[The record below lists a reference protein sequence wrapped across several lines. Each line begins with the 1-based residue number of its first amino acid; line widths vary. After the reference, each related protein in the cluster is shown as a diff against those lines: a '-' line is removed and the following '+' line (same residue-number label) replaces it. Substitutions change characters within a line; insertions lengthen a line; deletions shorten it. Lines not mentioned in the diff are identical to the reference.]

1 MKKVLMQKIHKSILK
16 WYEQNGRKSLP
27 WRILHEEYR
36 KYGSE
41 DDLKKLKNIDIA
53 YAVYVSEIML
63 QQTQVKSV
71 LQNYYFQFLAQFPS
85 LKALSMASEDEV
97 LKAWQGLGYYTRARN
112 IHKCAKICVQE
123 FGARL
128 PLEIKELQ
136 KLPGIGEY
144 TAGAIACFGFLQ
156 AKSFV
161 DANIKRVLSRFYG
174 LQNPNSK
181 ILVQKAKEFLNY
193 DNAFEHNQAL
203 LDIGA
208 LVCLPK
214 NAKCEICPLKCFCT
228 GKDEYE
234 KFHVSK
240 KTQYENIVLK
250 ILIVQKNEQFLLVKS
265 KEKLYFNMYNFLEYK
280 NQKKAKFIGEFKH
293 SYTKYKINAKVYF
306 LKDDD
311 FDDLKVKAFSY
322 KDLEYL
328 ALSKLALKTLELFKK
343 SDYAF

>member
-1 MKKVLMQKIHKSILK
+1 MRKIHESILK
-16 WYEQNGRKSLP
+16 WYNENGRKNLP
-27 WRILHEEYR
+27 WRILHKEYR

-41 DDLKKLKNIDIA
+41 DDLKKLKNIDNA
-53 YAVYVSEIML
+53 YAVYISEIML

-71 LQNYYFQFLAQFPS
+71 LQNYYFQFLAKFPS
-85 LKALSMASEDEV
+85 LKVLSMASEDEV

-123 FGARL
+123 FNAKL
-128 PLEIKELQ
+128 PFDIKELQ

-156 AKSFV
+156 AKAFV
-161 DANIKRVLSRFYG
+161 DANIKRVLSRFYS

-181 ILVQKAKEFLNY
+181 LLMQKAKEFLNY
-193 DNAFEHNQAL
+193 DNAFDHNQAL

-208 LVCLPK
+208 LICLPK
-214 NAKCEICPLKCFCT
+214 NAKCKLCPIESFCS
-228 GKDEYE
+228 GKNEYE

-240 KTQYENIVLK
+240 KTQYENIILN
-250 ILIVQKNEQFLLVKS
+250 ILIVQKNEQFLLIKS
-265 KEKLYFNMYNFLEYK
+265 KEKLYFNMYNFLEYNKEK
-280 NQKKAKFIGEFKH
+280 NAKFIGEFKH

-311 FDDLKVKAFSY
+311 FEDFKVKAFSY
-322 KDLEYL
+322 KELEHL
-328 ALSKLALKTLELFKK
+328 ALSKLALKAFELFKK

>member
-1 MKKVLMQKIHKSILK
+1 MRKIHESILK
-16 WYEQNGRKSLP
+16 WYNENGRKNLP
-27 WRILHEEYR
+27 WRILHKEYR

-41 DDLKKLKNIDIA
+41 DDLKKLKNIDNA
-53 YAVYVSEIML
+53 YAVYISEIML

-71 LQNYYFQFLAQFPS
+71 LQNYYFQFLAKFPS
-85 LKALSMASEDEV
+85 LEALSMASEDEV

-123 FGARL
+123 FNAKL
-128 PLEIKELQ
+128 PFDIKELQ

-156 AKSFV
+156 AKAFV
-161 DANIKRVLSRFYG
+161 DANIKRVLSRFYS

-181 ILVQKAKEFLNY
+181 LLTQKAKEFLNY
-193 DNAFEHNQAL
+193 DNAFDHNQAL

-208 LVCLPK
+208 LICLPK
-214 NAKCEICPLKCFCT
+214 NAKCKLCPIESFCS
-228 GKDEYE
+228 GKNEYE

-240 KTQYENIVLK
+240 KTQYENIILN
-250 ILIVQKNEQFLLVKS
+250 ILIVQKNEQFLLIKS
-265 KEKLYFNMYNFLEYK
+265 KEKLYFNMYNFLEYNKEK
-280 NQKKAKFIGEFKH
+280 NAKFIGEFKH

-311 FDDLKVKAFSY
+311 FEDLKAKAFSY
-322 KDLEYL
+322 KELEHI
-328 ALSKLALKTLELFKK
+328 ALSKLTLKAFELFKK

>member
-1 MKKVLMQKIHKSILK
+1 MRKIHESILK
-16 WYEQNGRKSLP
+16 WYNENGRKNLP
-27 WRILHEEYR
+27 WRILHKEYR

-41 DDLKKLKNIDIA
+41 DDLKKLKNIDNA
-53 YAVYVSEIML
+53 YAVYISEIML

-71 LQNYYFQFLAQFPS
+71 LQNYYFQFLAKFPS

-123 FGARL
+123 FNAKL
-128 PLEIKELQ
+128 PFDIKELQ

-156 AKSFV
+156 AKAFV
-161 DANIKRVLSRFYG
+161 DANIKRVLSRFYS

-181 ILVQKAKEFLNY
+181 LLTQKAKEFLNY
-193 DNAFEHNQAL
+193 DNAFDHNQAL

-208 LVCLPK
+208 LICLPK
-214 NAKCEICPLKCFCT
+214 NAKCKLCPIESFCR
-228 GKDEYE
+228 GKNEYE

-240 KTQYENIVLK
+240 KTQYENIILN
-250 ILIVQKNEQFLLVKS
+250 ILIVQKNEQFLLIKS
-265 KEKLYFNMYNFLEYK
+265 KEKLYFNMYNFLEYNKEK
-280 NQKKAKFIGEFKH
+280 NAKFIGEFKH

-311 FDDLKVKAFSY
+311 FEDFKVKAFSY
-322 KDLEYL
+322 KELEHL
-328 ALSKLALKTLELFKK
+328 ALSKLALKAFELFKK

>member
-1 MKKVLMQKIHKSILK
+1 MRKIHESILK
-16 WYEQNGRKSLP
+16 WYNENGRKNLP
-27 WRILHEEYR
+27 WRILHKEYR

-41 DDLKKLKNIDIA
+41 DDLKKLKNIDNA
-53 YAVYVSEIML
+53 YAVYISEIML

-71 LQNYYFQFLAQFPS
+71 LQNYYFQFLAKFPS

-123 FGARL
+123 FNAKL
-128 PLEIKELQ
+128 PFDIKELQ

-156 AKSFV
+156 AKAFV
-161 DANIKRVLSRFYG
+161 DANIKRVLSRFYS

-181 ILVQKAKEFLNY
+181 LLTQKAKEFLNY
-193 DNAFEHNQAL
+193 DNAFDHNQAL

-208 LVCLPK
+208 LICLPK
-214 NAKCEICPLKCFCT
+214 NAKCKLCPIESFCS
-228 GKDEYE
+228 GKNEYE

-240 KTQYENIVLK
+240 KTQYENIILN
-250 ILIVQKNEQFLLVKS
+250 ILIVQKNEQFLLIKS
-265 KEKLYFNMYNFLEYK
+265 KEKLYFNMYNFLEYNKEK
-280 NQKKAKFIGEFKH
+280 NAKFIGEFKH

-311 FDDLKVKAFSY
+311 FEDFKVKAFSY
-322 KDLEYL
+322 KELEHL
-328 ALSKLALKTLELFKK
+328 ALSKLALKAFELFKK

>member
-1 MKKVLMQKIHKSILK
+1 MQKIHESILK
-16 WYEQNGRKSLP
+16 WYNENGRKNLP
-27 WRILHEEYR
+27 WRILHKEYR

-41 DDLKKLKNIDIA
+41 DDLKKLKNIDNA
-53 YAVYVSEIML
+53 YAVYISEIML
-63 QQTQVKSV
+63 QQTQVNSV
-71 LQNYYFQFLAQFPS
+71 LQNYYFQFLAKFPS

-123 FGARL
+123 FNAKL
-128 PLEIKELQ
+128 PFDIKELQ

-156 AKSFV
+156 AKAFV
-161 DANIKRVLSRFYG
+161 DANIKRVLSRFYS

-181 ILVQKAKEFLNY
+181 LLTQKAKEFLNY
-193 DNAFEHNQAL
+193 DNAFDHNQAL

-208 LVCLPK
+208 LICLPK
-214 NAKCEICPLKCFCT
+214 NAKCKLCPIESFCS
-228 GKDEYE
+228 GKNEYE

-240 KTQYENIVLK
+240 KTQYENIILN
-250 ILIVQKNEQFLLVKS
+250 ILIVQKNEQFLLIKS
-265 KEKLYFNMYNFLEYK
+265 KEKLYFNMYNFLEYNKEK
-280 NQKKAKFIGEFKH
+280 NAKFIGEFKH

-311 FDDLKVKAFSY
+311 FEDLKAKAFAY
-322 KDLEYL
+322 KELEYIT
-328 ALSKLALKTLELFKK
+328 LSKLALKAFELFKK
-343 SDYAF
+343 SDYVF

>member
-1 MKKVLMQKIHKSILK
+1 MKKVLMQKIHENILN
-16 WYEQNGRKSLP
+16 WYNENGRKNLP
-27 WRILHEEYR
+27 WRILHDEYK
-36 KYGSE
+36 KYAKA
-41 DDLKKLKNIDIA
+41 DDLEKLKNIDIA

-71 LQNYYFQFLAQFPS
+71 LQNYYFQFLAKFPS
-85 LKALSMASEDEV
+85 LKVLSMASEDEV

-112 IHKCAKICVQE
+112 MHKCAKICVQE
-123 FGARL
+123 FNAKL
-128 PLEIKELQ
+128 PFDIKELQ

-161 DANIKRVLSRFYG
+161 DSNIKRVLSRFYS
-174 LQNPNSK
+174 LQNPNPK
-181 ILVQKAKEFLNY
+181 FLTQKAKEFLNH
-193 DNAFEHNQAL
+193 DNAFDHNQAL

-214 NAKCEICPLKCFCT
+214 NAKCEVCPLASFCS
-228 GKDEYE
+228 GKNEYE
-234 KFHVSK
+234 KFNPTK
-240 KTQYENIVLK
+240 KNQYENTILN

-265 KEKLYFNMYNFLEYK
+265 EEKLYFNMYNFLEYK
-280 NQKKAKFIGEFKH
+280 NQKNAKFIGEFKH

-311 FDDLKVKAFSY
+311 FEDLKAKAFSC
-322 KDLEYL
+322 KDLEHL
-328 ALSKLALKTLELFKK
+328 ALSKLSLKALELFKK
-343 SDYAF
+343 SDYAI

>member
-1 MKKVLMQKIHKSILK
+1 MQKIHESILK
-16 WYEQNGRKSLP
+16 WYNENGRKNLP
-27 WRILHEEYR
+27 WRILHKEYR

-41 DDLKKLKNIDIA
+41 DDLKKLKNIDNA
-53 YAVYVSEIML
+53 YAVYISEIML

-71 LQNYYFQFLAQFPS
+71 LQNYYFQFLAKFPS

-123 FGARL
+123 FNAKL
-128 PLEIKELQ
+128 PFDIKELQ

-156 AKSFV
+156 AIAFV
-161 DANIKRVLSRFYG
+161 DANIKRVLSRFYS

-181 ILVQKAKEFLNY
+181 LLTQKAKEFLNY
-193 DNAFEHNQAL
+193 DNAFDHNQAL

-208 LVCLPK
+208 LICLPK
-214 NAKCEICPLKCFCT
+214 NAKCKLCPIESFCS
-228 GKDEYE
+228 GKNEYE

-240 KTQYENIVLK
+240 KTQYENIILN
-250 ILIVQKNEQFLLVKS
+250 ILIVQKNEQFLLIKS
-265 KEKLYFNMYNFLEYK
+265 KEKLYFNMYNFLEYNKEK
-280 NQKKAKFIGEFKH
+280 NAKFIGEFKH

-311 FDDLKVKAFSY
+311 FEDFKAKAFSY
-322 KDLEYL
+322 KELEHL
-328 ALSKLALKTLELFKK
+328 AFSKLALKAFELFKK

>member
-1 MKKVLMQKIHKSILK
+1 MRKIHESILK
-16 WYEQNGRKSLP
+16 WYNENGRKNLP
-27 WRILHEEYR
+27 WRILHKEYR

-41 DDLKKLKNIDIA
+41 DDLKKLKNIDNA
-53 YAVYVSEIML
+53 YAVYISEIML

-71 LQNYYFQFLAQFPS
+71 LQNYYFQFLAKFPS
-85 LKALSMASEDEV
+85 LEALSMASEDEV

-123 FGARL
+123 FNAKL
-128 PLEIKELQ
+128 PFDIKELQ

-156 AKSFV
+156 AKAFV
-161 DANIKRVLSRFYG
+161 DANIKRVLSRFYS

-181 ILVQKAKEFLNY
+181 LLTQKAKEFLNY
-193 DNAFEHNQAL
+193 DNAFDHNQAL

-208 LVCLPK
+208 LICLPK
-214 NAKCEICPLKCFCT
+214 NAKCKLCPIESFCS
-228 GKDEYE
+228 GKNEYE

-240 KTQYENIVLK
+240 KTQYENIILN
-250 ILIVQKNEQFLLVKS
+250 ILIVQKNEQFLLIKS
-265 KEKLYFNMYNFLEYK
+265 KEKLYFNMYNFLEYNKEK
-280 NQKKAKFIGEFKH
+280 NAKFIGEFKH

-311 FDDLKVKAFSY
+311 FEDFKAKAFSY
-322 KDLEYL
+322 KELEHL
-328 ALSKLALKTLELFKK
+328 ALSKLALKAFELFKK

>member
-1 MKKVLMQKIHKSILK
+1 MRKIHESILK
-16 WYEQNGRKSLP
+16 WYNENGRKNLP
-27 WRILHEEYR
+27 WRILHKEYR

-41 DDLKKLKNIDIA
+41 DDLKKLKNIDNA
-53 YAVYVSEIML
+53 YAVYISEIML

-71 LQNYYFQFLAQFPS
+71 LQNYYFQFLAKFPS
-85 LKALSMASEDEV
+85 LEALSMASEDEV

-123 FGARL
+123 FNAKL
-128 PLEIKELQ
+128 PFDIKELQ

-156 AKSFV
+156 AKAFV
-161 DANIKRVLSRFYG
+161 DANIKRVLSRFYS

-181 ILVQKAKEFLNY
+181 LLTQKAKEFLNY
-193 DNAFEHNQAL
+193 DNAFDHNQAL

-208 LVCLPK
+208 LICLPK
-214 NAKCEICPLKCFCT
+214 NAKCKLCPIESFCS
-228 GKDEYE
+228 GKNEYE

-240 KTQYENIVLK
+240 KTQYENIILN
-250 ILIVQKNEQFLLVKS
+250 ILIVQKNEQFLLIKS
-265 KEKLYFNMYNFLEYK
+265 KEKLYFNMYNFLEYNKEK
-280 NQKKAKFIGEFKH
+280 NAKFIGEFKH

-311 FDDLKVKAFSY
+311 FEDLKVKAFSY
-322 KDLEYL
+322 KELEHL
-328 ALSKLALKTLELFKK
+328 ALSKLALKAFELFKK

>member
-1 MKKVLMQKIHKSILK
+1 MRKIHESILK
-16 WYEQNGRKSLP
+16 WYNENGRKNLP
-27 WRILHEEYR
+27 WRILHKEYR

-41 DDLKKLKNIDIA
+41 DDLKKLKNIDNA
-53 YAVYVSEIML
+53 YAVYISEIML

-71 LQNYYFQFLAQFPS
+71 LQNYYFQFLAKFPS

-123 FGARL
+123 FNAKL
-128 PLEIKELQ
+128 PFDIKELQ

-156 AKSFV
+156 AKAFV
-161 DANIKRVLSRFYG
+161 DANIKRVLSRFYS

-181 ILVQKAKEFLNY
+181 LLTQKAKEFLNY
-193 DNAFEHNQAL
+193 DNAFDHNQAL

-208 LVCLPK
+208 LICLPK
-214 NAKCEICPLKCFCT
+214 NAKCKLCPIESFCS
-228 GKDEYE
+228 GKNEYE

-240 KTQYENIVLK
+240 KTQYENIILN
-250 ILIVQKNEQFLLVKS
+250 ILIVQKNEQFLLIKS
-265 KEKLYFNMYNFLEYK
+265 KEKLYFNMYNFLEYNKEK
-280 NQKKAKFIGEFKH
+280 NAKFIGEFKH

-311 FDDLKVKAFSY
+311 FEDLKVKAFSY
-322 KDLEYL
+322 KELEHL
-328 ALSKLALKTLELFKK
+328 ALSKLALKAFELFKK

>member
-1 MKKVLMQKIHKSILK
+1 MRKIHESILK
-16 WYEQNGRKSLP
+16 WYNENGRKNLP
-27 WRILHEEYR
+27 WRILHKEYR

-41 DDLKKLKNIDIA
+41 DDLKKLKNIDNA
-53 YAVYVSEIML
+53 YAVYISEIML

-71 LQNYYFQFLAQFPS
+71 LQNYYFQFLAKFPS

-123 FGARL
+123 FNAKL
-128 PLEIKELQ
+128 PFDIKELQ

-156 AKSFV
+156 AKAFV
-161 DANIKRVLSRFYG
+161 DANIKRVLSRFYS

-181 ILVQKAKEFLNY
+181 LLTQKAKEFLNY
-193 DNAFEHNQAL
+193 DNAFDHNQAL

-208 LVCLPK
+208 LICLPK
-214 NAKCEICPLKCFCT
+214 NAKCKLCPIESFCS
-228 GKDEYE
+228 GKNEYE

-240 KTQYENIVLK
+240 KTQYENIILN
-250 ILIVQKNEQFLLVKS
+250 ILIVQKNEQFLLIKS
-265 KEKLYFNMYNFLEYK
+265 KEKLYFNMYNFLEYNKEK
-280 NQKKAKFIGEFKH
+280 NAKFIGEFKH

-311 FDDLKVKAFSY
+311 FEDLKAKAFSY
-322 KDLEYL
+322 KELEYL
-328 ALSKLALKTLELFKK
+328 ALSKLALKAFELFKK

>member
-1 MKKVLMQKIHKSILK
+1 MRKIHESILK
-16 WYEQNGRKSLP
+16 WYNENGRKNLP
-27 WRILHEEYR
+27 WRILHKEYR

-41 DDLKKLKNIDIA
+41 DDLKKLKNIDNA
-53 YAVYVSEIML
+53 YAVYISEIML

-71 LQNYYFQFLAQFPS
+71 LQNYYFQFLAKFPS
-85 LKALSMASEDEV
+85 LEALSMASEDEV

-123 FGARL
+123 FNAKL
-128 PLEIKELQ
+128 PFDIKELQ

-156 AKSFV
+156 AKAFV
-161 DANIKRVLSRFYG
+161 DANIKRVLSRFYS

-181 ILVQKAKEFLNY
+181 LLTQKAKEFLNY
-193 DNAFEHNQAL
+193 DNAFDHNQAL

-208 LVCLPK
+208 LICLPK
-214 NAKCEICPLKCFCT
+214 NAKCKLCPIESFCS
-228 GKDEYE
+228 GKNEYE

-240 KTQYENIVLK
+240 KTQYENI
-250 ILIVQKNEQFLLVKS
+250 ILNIFIVQKNEQFLLIKS
-265 KEKLYFNMYNFLEYK
+265 KEKLYFNMYNFLEYNKEK
-280 NQKKAKFIGEFKH
+280 NAKFIGEFKH

-311 FDDLKVKAFSY
+311 FEDFKAKAFSY
-322 KDLEYL
+322 KELEHL
-328 ALSKLALKTLELFKK
+328 ALSKLALKAFELFKK

>member
-1 MKKVLMQKIHKSILK
+1 MRKIHESILK
-16 WYEQNGRKSLP
+16 WYNENGRKNLP
-27 WRILHEEYR
+27 WRILHKEYR

-41 DDLKKLKNIDIA
+41 DDLKKLKNIDNA
-53 YAVYVSEIML
+53 YAVYISEIML

-71 LQNYYFQFLAQFPS
+71 LQNYYFQFLAKFPS
-85 LKALSMASEDEV
+85 LEALSMASEDEV

-123 FGARL
+123 FNAKL
-128 PLEIKELQ
+128 PFDIKELQ

-156 AKSFV
+156 AKAFV
-161 DANIKRVLSRFYG
+161 DANIKRVLSRFYS

-181 ILVQKAKEFLNY
+181 LLTQKAKEFLNY
-193 DNAFEHNQAL
+193 DNAFDHNQAL

-208 LVCLPK
+208 LICLPK
-214 NAKCEICPLKCFCT
+214 NAKCKLCPIESFCS
-228 GKDEYE
+228 GKNEYE

-240 KTQYENIVLK
+240 KTQYENI
-250 ILIVQKNEQFLLVKS
+250 ILNIFIVQKNEQFLLIKS
-265 KEKLYFNMYNFLEYK
+265 KEKLYFNMYNFLEYNKEK
-280 NQKKAKFIGEFKH
+280 NAKFIGEFKH

-311 FDDLKVKAFSY
+311 FEDFKAKAFSY
-322 KDLEYL
+322 KELEHL
-328 ALSKLALKTLELFKK
+328 ALSKLALKAFELFKK
-343 SDYAF
+343 SNYAF

>member
-1 MKKVLMQKIHKSILK
+1 MRKIHESILK
-16 WYEQNGRKSLP
+16 WYNENGRKNLP
-27 WRILHEEYR
+27 WRILHKEYR

-41 DDLKKLKNIDIA
+41 DDLKKLKNIDNA
-53 YAVYVSEIML
+53 YAVYISEIML

-71 LQNYYFQFLAQFPS
+71 LQNYYFQFLAKFPS
-85 LKALSMASEDEV
+85 LEALSMASEDEV

-123 FGARL
+123 FNAKL
-128 PLEIKELQ
+128 PFDIKELQ

-156 AKSFV
+156 AKAFV
-161 DANIKRVLSRFYG
+161 DANIKRVLSRFYS

-181 ILVQKAKEFLNY
+181 LLTQKAKEFLNY
-193 DNAFEHNQAL
+193 DNAFDHNQAL

-208 LVCLPK
+208 LICLPK
-214 NAKCEICPLKCFCT
+214 NAKCKLCPIESFCS
-228 GKDEYE
+228 GKNEYE

-240 KTQYENIVLK
+240 KTQYENIILN
-250 ILIVQKNEQFLLVKS
+250 ILIMQKNEQFLLIKS
-265 KEKLYFNMYNFLEYK
+265 KEKLYFNMYNFLEYNKEK
-280 NQKKAKFIGEFKH
+280 NAKFIGEFKH

-311 FDDLKVKAFSY
+311 FEDFKAKTFSY
-322 KDLEYL
+322 KELEHL
-328 ALSKLALKTLELFKK
+328 ALSKLALKAFELFKK

>member
-1 MKKVLMQKIHKSILK
+1 MRKIHESILK
-16 WYEQNGRKSLP
+16 WYNENGRKNLP
-27 WRILHEEYR
+27 WRILHKEYR

-41 DDLKKLKNIDIA
+41 DDLKKLKNIDNA
-53 YAVYVSEIML
+53 YAVYISEIML

-71 LQNYYFQFLAQFPS
+71 LQNYYFQFLAKFPS
-85 LKALSMASEDEV
+85 LKVLSMASEDEV

-123 FGARL
+123 FNAKL
-128 PLEIKELQ
+128 PFDIKELQ

-156 AKSFV
+156 AKAFV
-161 DANIKRVLSRFYG
+161 DANIKRVLSRFYS

-181 ILVQKAKEFLNY
+181 LLTQKAKEFLNY
-193 DNAFEHNQAL
+193 DNAFDHNQAL

-208 LVCLPK
+208 LICLPK
-214 NAKCEICPLKCFCT
+214 NAKCKLCPIESFCS
-228 GKDEYE
+228 GKNEYE

-240 KTQYENIVLK
+240 KTQYENIILN
-250 ILIVQKNEQFLLVKS
+250 ILIVQKNEQFLLIKS
-265 KEKLYFNMYNFLEYK
+265 KEKLYFNMYNFLEYNKEK
-280 NQKKAKFIGEFKH
+280 NAKFIGEFKH

-311 FDDLKVKAFSY
+311 FEDFKAKAFSY
-322 KDLEYL
+322 KELEHF
-328 ALSKLALKTLELFKK
+328 ALSKLALKAFELFKK

>member
-1 MKKVLMQKIHKSILK
+1 MRKIHESILK
-16 WYEQNGRKSLP
+16 WYNENGRKNLP
-27 WRILHEEYR
+27 WRILHKEYR

-41 DDLKKLKNIDIA
+41 DDLKKLKNIDNA
-53 YAVYVSEIML
+53 YAVYISEIML
-63 QQTQVKSV
+63 QQTQVNSV
-71 LQNYYFQFLAQFPS
+71 LQNYYFQFLAKFPS

-123 FGARL
+123 FNAKL
-128 PLEIKELQ
+128 PFDIKELQ

-156 AKSFV
+156 AKAFV
-161 DANIKRVLSRFYG
+161 DANIKRVLSRFYS

-181 ILVQKAKEFLNY
+181 LLTQKAKEFLNY
-193 DNAFEHNQAL
+193 DNAFDHNQAL

-208 LVCLPK
+208 LICLPK
-214 NAKCEICPLKCFCT
+214 NAKCKLCPIESFCS
-228 GKDEYE
+228 GKNEYE

-240 KTQYENIVLK
+240 KTQYENIILN
-250 ILIVQKNEQFLLVKS
+250 ILIVQKNEQFLLIKS
-265 KEKLYFNMYNFLEYK
+265 KEKLYFNMYNFLEYNKEK
-280 NQKKAKFIGEFKH
+280 NAKFIGEFKH

-311 FDDLKVKAFSY
+311 FEDFKAKAFSY
-322 KDLEYL
+322 KELEHL
-328 ALSKLALKTLELFKK
+328 ALSKLALKAFELFKK

>member
-1 MKKVLMQKIHKSILK
+1 MRKIHESILK
-16 WYEQNGRKSLP
+16 WYNENGRKNLP
-27 WRILHEEYR
+27 WRILHKEYR

-41 DDLKKLKNIDIA
+41 DDLKKLKNIDNA
-53 YAVYVSEIML
+53 YAVYISEIML

-71 LQNYYFQFLAQFPS
+71 LQNYYFQFLAKFPS

-123 FGARL
+123 FNAKL
-128 PLEIKELQ
+128 PFDIKELQ

-156 AKSFV
+156 AKAFV
-161 DANIKRVLSRFYG
+161 DANIKRVLSRFYS

-181 ILVQKAKEFLNY
+181 LLTQKAKEFLNY
-193 DNAFEHNQAL
+193 DNAFDHNQAL

-208 LVCLPK
+208 LICLPK
-214 NAKCEICPLKCFCT
+214 NAKCKLCPIESFCS
-228 GKDEYE
+228 GKNEYE

-240 KTQYENIVLK
+240 KTQYENIILN
-250 ILIVQKNEQFLLVKS
+250 ILIVQKNEQFLLIKS
-265 KEKLYFNMYNFLEYK
+265 KEKLYFNMYNFLEYNKEK
-280 NQKKAKFIGEFKH
+280 NAKFIGEFKH

-311 FDDLKVKAFSY
+311 FEDLKAKAFAY
-322 KDLEYL
+322 KELEYIT
-328 ALSKLALKTLELFKK
+328 LSKLALKAFELFKK
-343 SDYAF
+343 SDYVF

>member
-1 MKKVLMQKIHKSILK
+1 MKKVLMQKIHENILK
-16 WYEQNGRKSLP
+16 WYDQNGRKSLP
-27 WRILHEEYR
+27 WRILHDEWK
-36 KYGSE
+36 KYAKA
-41 DDLKKLKNIDIA
+41 DDLEKLKNIDIA

-71 LQNYYFQFLAQFPS
+71 LQNYYFQFLAKFPS

-112 IHKCAKICVQE
+112 MHKCAKICVQE
-123 FGARL
+123 FDAKL
-128 PLEIKELQ
+128 PFEIKELQ

-161 DANIKRVLSRFYG
+161 DANIKRVLGRFYS

-181 ILVQKAKEFLNY
+181 LLTQKAKEFLNY
-193 DNAFEHNQAL
+193 DNAFDHNQAL

-214 NAKCEICPLKCFCT
+214 NAKCEICPLKGFCA
-228 GKDEYE
+228 GKNEHE
-234 KFHVSK
+234 KFNSSK
-240 KTQYENIVLK
+240 KIQYENIVLK
-250 ILIVQKNEQFLLVKS
+250 ILIVQKNEQLLLVKS
-265 KEKLYFNMYNFLEYK
+265 EEKLYFNMYNFLEYK

-311 FDDLKVKAFSY
+311 FEDLKAKAFSY
-322 KDLEYL
+322 KDLEHL

>member
-1 MKKVLMQKIHKSILK
+1 MRKIHESILK
-16 WYEQNGRKSLP
+16 WYNENGRKNLP
-27 WRILHEEYR
+27 WRILHKEYR

-41 DDLKKLKNIDIA
+41 DDLKKLKNIDNA
-53 YAVYVSEIML
+53 YAVYISEIML

-71 LQNYYFQFLAQFPS
+71 LQNYYFQFLAKFPS
-85 LKALSMASEDEV
+85 LEALSMASEDEV

-123 FGARL
+123 FNAKL
-128 PLEIKELQ
+128 PFDIKELQ

-156 AKSFV
+156 AKAFV
-161 DANIKRVLSRFYG
+161 DANIKRVLSRFYS

-181 ILVQKAKEFLNY
+181 LLMQKAKEFLNY
-193 DNAFEHNQAL
+193 DNAFDHNQAL

-208 LVCLPK
+208 LICLPK
-214 NAKCEICPLKCFCT
+214 NAKCKLCPIESFCS
-228 GKDEYE
+228 GKNEYE

-240 KTQYENIVLK
+240 KTQYENIILN
-250 ILIVQKNEQFLLVKS
+250 ILIVQKNEQFLLIKS
-265 KEKLYFNMYNFLEYK
+265 KEKLYFNMYNFLEYNKEK
-280 NQKKAKFIGEFKH
+280 NAKFIGEFKH

-311 FDDLKVKAFSY
+311 FEDFKAKAFSY
-322 KDLEYL
+322 KELEHL
-328 ALSKLALKTLELFKK
+328 ALSKLALKAFEFFKK

>member
-1 MKKVLMQKIHKSILK
+1 MRKIHESILK
-16 WYEQNGRKSLP
+16 WYNENGRKNLP
-27 WRILHEEYR
+27 WRILHKEYR

-41 DDLKKLKNIDIA
+41 DDLKKLKNIDNA
-53 YAVYVSEIML
+53 YAVYISEIML

-71 LQNYYFQFLAQFPS
+71 LQNYYFQFLAKFPS

-123 FGARL
+123 FNAKL
-128 PLEIKELQ
+128 PFDIKELQ

-156 AKSFV
+156 AKAFV
-161 DANIKRVLSRFYG
+161 DANIKRVLSRFYS

-181 ILVQKAKEFLNY
+181 LLTQKAKEFLNY
-193 DNAFEHNQAL
+193 DNAFDHNQAL

-208 LVCLPK
+208 LICLPK
-214 NAKCEICPLKCFCT
+214 NAKCKLCPIESFCS
-228 GKDEYE
+228 GKNEYE

-240 KTQYENIVLK
+240 KTQYENIILN
-250 ILIVQKNEQFLLVKS
+250 ILIVQKNEQFLLIKS
-265 KEKLYFNMYNFLEYK
+265 KEKLYFNMYNFLEYNKEK
-280 NQKKAKFIGEFKH
+280 NAKFIGEFKH

-306 LKDDD
+306 LKDDG
-311 FDDLKVKAFSY
+311 FEDLKAKAFSY
-322 KDLEYL
+322 KELEHI
-328 ALSKLALKTLELFKK
+328 ALSKLTLKAFELFKK